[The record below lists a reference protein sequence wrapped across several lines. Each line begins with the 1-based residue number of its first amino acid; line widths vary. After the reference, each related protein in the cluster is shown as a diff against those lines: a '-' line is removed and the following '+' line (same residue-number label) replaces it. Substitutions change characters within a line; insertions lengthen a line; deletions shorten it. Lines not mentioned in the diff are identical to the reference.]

1 MRGQKKIV
9 VEIDQDGNCSVDGE
23 GFIGPECSHFIG
35 EIEEALGE
43 RTSQRDKPEYRQRRT
58 TSGRN
63 TQRSGR

>member
-9 VEIDQDGNCSVDGE
+9 VEIDQDGNCSVDGQ
-23 GFIGPECSHFIG
+23 GFQGPECGHFIS

-43 RTSQRDKPEYRQRRT
+43 RTSQRDKPEYRQRYT